1 MSKYNDWL
9 VEIKKMNNF
18 YEESQDYIELE
29 KELKDIDYSFSKRLQ
44 AVVGD
49 AIQYGISV
57 LEKKLKEK

>member
-1 MSKYNDWL
+1 MSNYNDWL
-9 VEIKKMNNF
+9 AKIKKMNNF

-29 KELKDIDYSFSKRLQ
+29 KELKDIDYSFSRRLQ

>member
-9 VEIKKMNNF
+9 AEIKKMDNF